1 MNSSI
6 QVPTSAMTQYA
17 FSVSPERVHALGF
30 PVLCEVLEG
39 GGCLTVMSRG
49 EDLGR

>member
-6 QVPTSAMTQYA
+6 QGPASAMAQYS

-30 PVLCEVLEG
+30 HVLCEVLEG